1 MVRLVPLVAYEAVA
15 QDLVSSSVETERSS
29 TSTSSIKDDD
39 DTSLPTI
46 VVESLRRRSSVRISK
61 DVELAIMEQ
70 SIVEDNGDDT
80 DTDKQQ
86 QEGDIYNITTS
97 KEQQQT
103 IDPFSKDYVG
113 ITASYF
119 SVGLMIGGSI
129 SLLYPVLIVKGGA
142 PASLMAASTAII
154 MLFWS
159 YKIFF
164 GFLSD
169 CFPIFGYKRKPY
181 MIIGW
186 IFCALVLVLLA
197 KEGNDV
203 KPRHLVIMLSLA
215 NLGYVWADTAA
226 DGAMVM
232 IAHKEPIERRGKTQ
246 TFCYSMMKLG
256 QIVVNVVLL
265 FGMRGPEMNCAGYES
280 DLDAECS
287 TDDEVLTRVDST
299 LIESYPTD
307 WCHQK
312 CSKAMF
318 SWDLSIPTFA
328 LNICFVIAASIPM
341 YICLKEDKVK
351 ASPTGEFMSKFWVQI
366 QRRACWQVILYG
378 VLSHITIG
386 VHNAAKPGANYVWLS
401 LSTFQQQLMLILEKL
416 AFFISLNL
424 IRRYALNVSWR
435 KMVLCGSCLVLVF
448 NCAYFLII
456 FDIYRSSLF
465 YMFTDVS
472 TSFMYTLN
480 VFVSLACMVEVAEPN
495 YEAITY
501 QLLAFFP
508 SLNDQDSVA
517 KDTTQVRTE
526 MATLQCLVILLNLS
540 SLLTLPLLPRQK
552 KDTRELVAKGERSA
566 AWGKFVII
574 SVTTFLVY
582 STFTTFVTV
591 RYHETHGCLKILGGG
606 GCDDDE
612 SSIPALCLVSFIFV
626 YCYGTNFYLSY
637 WPILKGDKS
646 FSWSMFI

>member
-15 QDLVSSSVETERSS
+15 QDLISSTIETERS

-39 DTSLPTI
+39 DGSLPTVI
-46 VVESLRRRSSVRISK
+46 VESLRRRSSIRIPK

-70 SIVEDNGDDT
+70 SEEDNDDT
-80 DTDKQQ
+80 DTTKKQPSE
-86 QEGDIYNITTS
+86 EGDIYNITTS
-97 KEQQQT
+97 KEQQQP
-103 IDPFSKDYVG
+103 IDPFSKDYIG

-129 SLLYPVLIVKGGA
+129 SLLYPVLIVKGGS

-169 CFPIFGYKRKPY
+169 CFPILGYKRKPY

-186 IFCALVLVLLA
+186 IFCASVLVLLA
-197 KEGNDV
+197 KEGNNI

-215 NLGYVWADTAA
+215 NLGYVWADTSA

-232 IAHKEPIERRGKTQ
+232 IAHKEPIEKRGKTQ

-265 FGMRGPEMNCAGYES
+265 FGMSGPEMNCAGYES
-280 DLDAECS
+280 DSETECS
-287 TDDEVLTRVDST
+287 TDDEVLSRVDST
-299 LIESYPTD
+299 LIENYPID

-328 LNICFVIAASIPM
+328 LSICFVIAASIPM

-351 ASPTGEFMSKFWVQI
+351 ASPTGDFMSKFLVQI
-366 QRRACWQVILYG
+366 QRRACWQIILYG
-378 VLSHITIG
+378 VLSHITFG

-456 FDIYRSSLF
+456 FDIYRSSWFYIFTGKSAFVLF
-465 YMFTDVS
+465 HHVHIPPLHSFACPCNPHVLTYAMFTS
-472 TSFMYTLN
+472 PRLHN
-480 VFVSLACMVEVAEPN
+480 C
-495 YEAITY
+495 
-501 QLLAFFP
+501 
-508 SLNDQDSVA
+508 
-517 KDTTQVRTE
+517 
-526 MATLQCLVILLNLS
+526 AT
-540 SLLTLPLLPRQK
+540 R
-552 KDTRELVAKGERSA
+552 
-566 AWGKFVII
+566 
-574 SVTTFLVY
+574 
-582 STFTTFVTV
+582 
-591 RYHETHGCLKILGGG
+591 
-606 GCDDDE
+606 
-612 SSIPALCLVSFIFV
+612 IFQ
-626 YCYGTNFYLSY
+626 
-637 WPILKGDKS
+637 
-646 FSWSMFI
+646 MFRHHSCIH